1 MVVKLPRPARLRAD
15 GGFEWAEAPVGAGS
29 LLGAV
34 PAGRRRDAI
43 VLPTPWCPGGARRLT
58 RTRG

>member
-34 PAGRRRDAI
+34 PEGGDAMQSCFRRR
-43 VLPTPWCPGGARRLT
+43 GARAVPVD
-58 RTRG
+58 